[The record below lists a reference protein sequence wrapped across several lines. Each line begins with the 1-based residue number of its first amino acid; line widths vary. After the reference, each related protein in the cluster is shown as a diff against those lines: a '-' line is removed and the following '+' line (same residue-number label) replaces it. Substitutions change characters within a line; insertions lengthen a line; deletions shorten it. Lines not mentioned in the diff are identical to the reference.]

1 MSRRSDSPLA
11 LRMAWLTTAACAT
24 IATLALP
31 VSMVP
36 PAWSV
41 AFLLPGV
48 VLGLLPGMARSPWW
62 RTLLAI
68 VLQLSTCALALQ
80 LEGPVTRPAALACT
94 ILPPLGFATA
104 RGNDADRALALFLSF
119 CMLLVGA
126 ILAGQQL
133 PWIGAWAIAACC
145 ALRAQSHLAART
157 IGAAVTA
164 RARLPLA
171 MSATAAL
178 GSMLLGGLFAA
189 LAVDRTLG
197 WLPSP
202 GSFATR
208 TTPVDRSPARRSPG
222 LDDSFLLDGGGALTG
237 LGGELLA
244 RVRNLDGERVQPDLY
259 LRSGFFARPGLDK
272 WQHGSVDLLPHL
284 ASGDI
289 ALREVDAGAP
299 TSRLLLE
306 RFAGGR
312 NFVFVTPHTV
322 SVHGLDALAIDP
334 NRLWLRPTPGTGTE
348 PYELR
353 CQPLPPIG
361 ADARVTDA
369 RELGLL
375 SVPRALER
383 ERWER
388 LLAEWNVP
396 SEPLA
401 AMEAIAAGLA
411 RHCRYDRLTE
421 PSGPFD
427 NEVENF
433 LFADGEHR
441 GYCMHFASAAAL
453 LLRLRGVPC
462 RIGVGLHGGTPSP
475 DDPEARVFG
484 SQHAHAWCEVP
495 FEDFGYVVFDPTPP
509 SERAN
514 PMPARSEEPLDEGR
528 AEASALQK
536 ALDWLR
542 NQLTRP
548 WVPAAILLL
557 TLALALRPVRVG
569 RGDST
574 TRGLPTP
581 IRRAR
586 RLLAQLL
593 KQLAAAG
600 HPRHRG
606 QTLEAF
612 ARTLRRAEVLEPSIA
627 AAFTAYQDVRFG
639 GREFDRGRERT
650 LQHGLAAATDLATLK
665 QAPPPTTTTQ
675 PAANT

>member
-1 MSRRSDSPLA
+1 MSARGSSPSLA
-11 LRMAWLTTAACAT
+11 VRLAWLTTAACAT
-24 IATLALP
+24 IAIGALP
-31 VSMVP
+31 AALVP
-36 PAWSV
+36 PIWRF

-48 VLGLLPGMARSPWW
+48 VLGLLPGLARSPWW

-68 VLQLSTCALALQ
+68 VLQVSTCALALQ
-80 LEGPVTRPAALACT
+80 LEGPVTQPAALACT

-104 RGNDADRALALFLSF
+104 RGNDADRSLALFLSF

-133 PWIGAWAIAACC
+133 PWVAAWAIAACC
-145 ALRAQSHLAART
+145 ALRAQSHLTVRSV
-157 IGAAVTA
+157 GAIATA
-164 RARLPLA
+164 RARVPLRHGA
-171 MSATAAL
+171 LAAL
-178 GSMLLGGLFAA
+178 GSMLLGGLCAA

-202 GSFATR
+202 ADFATGKAKPDDAA
-208 TTPVDRSPARRSPG
+208 TRRSPG
-222 LDDSFLLDGGGALTG
+222 LDDSFVLDGGGALAG

-244 RVRNLDGERVQPDLY
+244 RVRDLDGANVPPDLY
-259 LRSGFFARPGLDK
+259 LRSGFFARPGMDK
-272 WQHGSVDLLPHL
+272 WQHGNVELLPQL

-289 ALREVDAGAP
+289 ELREPEPGLP
-299 TSRLLLE
+299 TTRFLVE

-312 NFVFVTPHTV
+312 NFVFVTPHTL
-322 SVHGLDALAIDP
+322 SVHGLDRLAFDP
-334 NRLWLRPTPGTGTE
+334 NRLWLRPTDATSTE

-353 CQPLPPIG
+353 CQPLPVLGRGSPL
-361 ADARVTDA
+361 AYDA

-375 SVPRALER
+375 SLPRALER

-396 SEPLA
+396 EDPFA

-421 PSGPFD
+421 PSGPFAY
-427 NEVENF
+427 EVENF

-462 RIGVGLHGGTPSP
+462 RLGVGLHGGQPSN
-475 DDPEARVFG
+475 DEAGVRVYG
-484 SQHAHAWCEVP
+484 SQHAHAWVEVP
-495 FEDFGYVVFDPTPP
+495 FDRLGYVVFDPTPP
-509 SERAN
+509 SERGS
-514 PMPARSEEPLDEGR
+514 PMPAREDSEPEVTPTERSSLQGWLDGLR
-528 AEASALQK
+528 A
-536 ALDWLR
+536 
-542 NQLTRP
+542 QLSRP
-548 WVPAAILLL
+548 YVPAIVLL
-557 TLALALRPVRVG
+557 LALAVALRPLRRQQVG
-569 RGDST
+569 AAHQGAT
-574 TRGLPTP
+574 TP

-600 HPRHRG
+600 HPRERG

-612 ARTLRRAEVLEPSIA
+612 ARRLRRAQVLEPAIA
-627 AAFTAYQDVRFG
+627 SAFTAYQDVRFG
-639 GREFDRGRERT
+639 GHGFDAVRQRALR
-650 LQHGLAAATDLATLK
+650 HGVAAATDLAALR
-665 QAPPPTTTTQ
+665 QSPPP
-675 PAANT
+675 AAST